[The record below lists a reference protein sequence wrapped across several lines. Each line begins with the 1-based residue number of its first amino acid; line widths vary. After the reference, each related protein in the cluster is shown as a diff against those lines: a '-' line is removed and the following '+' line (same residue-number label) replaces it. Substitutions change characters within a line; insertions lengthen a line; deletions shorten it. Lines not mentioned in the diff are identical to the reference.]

1 MNSKKLMVKPGKKVN
16 LADHDPDDT
25 HGLTKAM
32 ADRQLEK
39 HRAKLDQLQELLYA
53 GKQHSLLIVVASNG
67 RRRQGRHH
75 PPCDGGGES
84 AKLSRRFV
92 QGATELELG
101 HDFLWRVHKGCSH

>member
-53 GKQHSLLIVVASNG
+53 GKLTEDKGIGLLLDAWT
-67 RRRQGRHH
+67 
-75 PPCDGGGES
+75 S
-84 AKLSRRFV
+84 APQKP
-92 QGATELELG
+92 
-101 HDFLWRVHKGCSH
+101 WRG